1 MAKKYTIRIIKK
13 KRSYSYTEIAE
24 LFKVHVR
31 TVQTWRKE
39 GLKIMEDSQ
48 PHLVMGV
55 DLAIFLRKQYSK
67 RKIVLK
73 SNEFFCFACRKA
85 VIPLQIKNID
95 NGKVGISKYS
105 IRLEGICPN
114 CECKV
119 NRFESS
125 EIQAPRA
132 TKCSSN
138 KGINW
143 EHKQPRKHLQS
154 SFN

>member
-1 MAKKYTIRIIKK
+1 MPKKYTIRIIKK
-13 KRSYSYTEIAE
+13 KRSYSYVQIAE

-31 TVQTWRKE
+31 TVQSWRKE
-39 GLKIMEDSQ
+39 GLKIMGDSQ

-55 DLAIFLRKQYSK
+55 DLAMFLENQASK
-67 RKIVLK
+67 RRVILK
-73 SNEFFCFACRKA
+73 HNEFYCFACRKA
-85 VIPLQIKNID
+85 VVPLRIKSIN
-95 NGKVGISKYS
+95 NGKIGNLKYS
-105 IRLEGICPN
+105 TRLEGICPN
-114 CECKV
+114 CDCKV

-132 TKCSSN
+132 TKRSSN
-138 KGINW
+138 KRINW